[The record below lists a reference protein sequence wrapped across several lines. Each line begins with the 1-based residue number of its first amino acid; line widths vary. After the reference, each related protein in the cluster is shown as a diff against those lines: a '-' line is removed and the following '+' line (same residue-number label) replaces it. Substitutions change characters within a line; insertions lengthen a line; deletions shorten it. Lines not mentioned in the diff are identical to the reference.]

1 MAKIGKA
8 YGFFDCSAA
17 KEEIEELLPRIRN
30 YAQTPSDLK
39 HYLVEGMDNL
49 GDVPDSISEFGNKY
63 GFRYALKAELT
74 DASNRDTA
82 NEVGHILN
90 QTYQSPLFK
99 EGDPFRGEV
108 VHEDNGK
115 LVFMD

>member
-1 MAKIGKA
+1 MTEIGKA
-8 YGFFDCSAA
+8 YGFFDCDVT
-17 KEEIEELLPRIRN
+17 KGKIEELLPIVRS

-49 GDVPDSISEFGNKY
+49 GDVPDSISEFGKNK
-63 GFRYALKAELT
+63 GFKYALKAELPN
-74 DASNRDTA
+74 ASNKETA
-82 NEVGHILN
+82 DEVGHILN
-90 QTYQSPLFK
+90 QVYQSPLFK
-99 EGDPFRGEV
+99 DSDPFSGEV